1 MRAMAT
7 RVRFIG
13 GELDGQILDV
23 QALSPYFEHRAERR
37 TAAGTLDPRATQTGK
52 VAARPTEYTL
62 VRNSSG
68 TPFYVENELLKL
80 AKAQGILSDAPA
92 PPNKLD

>member
-1 MRAMAT
+1 MVSMAT

-13 GELDGQILDV
+13 GELDGQLLDV
-23 QALSPYFEHRAERR
+23 QALSLRYEYKSRRRIAERDSDVLATGAR
-37 TAAGTLDPRATQTGK
+37 TP
-52 VAARPTEYTL
+52 RPTEYTL

-80 AKAQGILSDAPA
+80 ARAQGINPLP
-92 PPNKLD
+92 LE

>member
-1 MRAMAT
+1 MAT

-23 QALSPYFEHRAERR
+23 QALSPHFEHRAERR

-52 VAARPTEYTL
+52 AAAARPTEYTL

-80 AKAQGILSDAPA
+80 AKAQGINPLP
-92 PPNKLD
+92 LE